1 MSFQPKTHRAD
12 VEAQFQPP
20 ETSPEK
26 LDRSGPV
33 MATFLGGGFWPFD
46 PRVEDIHIEDIAHS
60 LARLCRFNG
69 HCQDYVSIAEHS
81 VLVSRIGPE
90 EEALE
95 RLLHDAAEFAIGD
108 IISPIK
114 RHPQVA
120 AVIKPIEENIER
132 AIAAAFDLAYP
143 WSPSVHLA
151 DRLVVEEEQRRNVAR
166 SWRGAYRTPD
176 EPPEDAEPIE
186 LKRLEPEAA
195 EALFLETFHELMLAR
210 EQRLERRKASVL
222 EM

>member
-1 MSFQPKTHRAD
+1 M
-12 VEAQFQPP
+12 
-20 ETSPEK
+20 TSATMDK
-26 LDRSGPV
+26 RLKRSGPV
-33 MATFLGGGFWPFD
+33 MATSLGGGFWPFD
-46 PRVEDIHIEDIAHS
+46 PRAEDVHIEDIAHS
-60 LARLCRFNG
+60 LARLRRFNG
-69 HCQDYVSIAEHS
+69 HCQDYLSIAEHS
-81 VLVSRIGPE
+81 VLVSKIGPD

-132 AIAAAFDLAYP
+132 AIAEAFDLVYP

-176 EPPEDAEPIE
+176 EPPEGAEPIE
-186 LKRLEPEAA
+186 LMRLEPEAA
-195 EALFLETFHELMLAR
+195 EALFLETFHELILAR
-210 EQRLERRKASVL
+210 ELRLARQRTAAL